1 MKQILCS
8 HMFCKQCWREYL
20 TVTINDGQ
28 VTVIACPA
36 RGCKTQLDE
45 ATITAMLGES
55 KKGQD
60 LLAKYQKLIAN
71 AYVNDS
77 KNVRW
82 CPGKN
87 CENAIRVQLLKE
99 PEVECECGTKFCFG
113 CGNPPHNPA
122 TCKMLLEWNQKAT
135 KDEANAKW
143 IAAYT
148 KECPKCSFI
157 IHKDG
162 GCQYMR
168 CSNCSHTFCWMCLG
182 AFDHKDHACNKF
194 QTETGVDSNSAR
206 AQLNKYTHF
215 LTRYNNHQ
223 QSIQL
228 EDKLMAV
235 AEKLMQDLADKG
247 MTWID
252 VQFIKQATEALVE
265 CRTMLKYTYVYGF
278 YLPQH
283 TNREIFEY
291 LQADLESG
299 VERLSG
305 LLEAKVNKD
314 RVQIINATEYVR
326 QRQKNLVEGLM
337 ENDIQGS
344 RLNVE
349 KVYTNTD
356 AEKYDGWIYKAGS

>member
-1 MKQILCS
+1 
-8 HMFCKQCWREYL
+8 
-20 TVTINDGQ
+20 
-28 VTVIACPA
+28 
-36 RGCKTQLDE
+36 
-45 ATITAMLGES
+45 
-55 KKGQD
+55 
-60 LLAKYQKLIAN
+60 
-71 AYVNDS
+71 
-77 KNVRW
+77 
-82 CPGKN
+82 
-87 CENAIRVQLLKE
+87 
-99 PEVECECGTKFCFG
+99 
-113 CGNPPHNPA
+113 
-122 TCKMLLEWNQKAT
+122 MLLDWNQKAT

-157 IHKDG
+157 SLFLIYWVPQCSSSSSCHFFLLHPYFQILPHHSLNLTYLHCKSRSSLKLTSTRNQHLFSIASVHKDG

-247 MTWID
+247 MSWID
-252 VQFIKQATEALVE
+252 AQFIKQATEALVE